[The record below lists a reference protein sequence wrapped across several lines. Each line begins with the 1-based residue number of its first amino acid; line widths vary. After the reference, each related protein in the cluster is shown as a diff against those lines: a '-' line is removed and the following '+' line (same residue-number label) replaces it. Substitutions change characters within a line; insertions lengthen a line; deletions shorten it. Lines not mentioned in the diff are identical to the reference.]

1 MCSTQD
7 KSELER
13 VERRVAPKPSSRSPR
28 QRLVARLSYK
38 PPKFW
43 ILHKLFKCNFRSFI
57 MSKTKS
63 SRSKEKLFF
72 SRQKELFFAPRYSV
86 ASVMI
91 MIYYTGPWQK
101 KRYVWNRWA
110 INTGWSRMLKMK
122 TKNFGFWRGK
132 LVLRFLGLGV
142 VPVRSVLL
150 CHLPKLTNL
159 IMNLFC
165 RPRETKK
172 NAPGVPTTGR
182 AFVWTH
188 PFPWIF

>member
-1 MCSTQD
+1 MVCR
-7 KSELER
+7 KKG
-13 VERRVAPKPSSRSPR
+13 RVAPKPSSRSPR
-28 QRLVARLSYK
+28 QRLVAHLSYK
-38 PPKFW
+38 PPNLW
-43 ILHKLFKCNFRSFI
+43 ILHKLFKCNFLSFI

-122 TKNFGFWRGK
+122 TKKFGFWGGK
-132 LVLRFLGLGV
+132 LVLPPTWSRDL
-142 VPVRSVLL
+142 SQMCVLAL
-150 CHLPKLTNL
+150 SWSWGCACAICSFVSFAQTN
-159 IMNLFC
+159 
-165 RPRETKK
+165 
-172 NAPGVPTTGR
+172 
-182 AFVWTH
+182 
-188 PFPWIF
+188 